1 MGMGVPRVILDCVP
15 CRQEVSPA
23 RNKWSQES
31 RHKKA
36 SLGAPVSWTGAILAP
51 HILASTVKV

>member
-1 MGMGVPRVILDCVP
+1 MGMGVTRVILDCVP

-23 RNKWSQES
+23 RSKWSQES

-36 SLGAPVSWTGAILAP
+36 SLGAPVSLQVSVPGQEPFLP
-51 HILASTVKV
+51 HIS